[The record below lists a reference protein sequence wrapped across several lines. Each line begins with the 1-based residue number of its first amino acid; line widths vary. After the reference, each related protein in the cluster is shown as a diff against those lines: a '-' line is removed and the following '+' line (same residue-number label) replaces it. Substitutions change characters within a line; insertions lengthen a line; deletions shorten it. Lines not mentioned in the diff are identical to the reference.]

1 MGAGPDGVSRL
12 ALERDRHALL
22 LCQDPVLRTTTVAVS
37 LANEQLGGTRSSTG
51 HDITIE
57 VVDEPM
63 GDELFPPEPSRW
75 SRFPR
80 RP

>member
-1 MGAGPDGVSRL
+1 VVVR
-12 ALERDRHALL
+12 RDRILAQQQGVPNPL
-22 LCQDPVLRTTTVAVS
+22 QGV
-37 LANEQLGGTRSSTG
+37 ANEQLGGTRSSTG